1 MADMNAP
8 LFDIDRPNMEVA
20 VNSYVPGAGLAWAT
34 LFPLKYTPNLDLK
47 GIEGD
52 DGIPVS
58 ADRVAFNSKAPIKT
72 RKTVGSWSG
81 RLGKIAVSREKDEIA
96 INDYNELKAKAQHNT
111 EDKATA
117 AYLVDMVYDDTDFC
131 NKAMDYRI
139 ELDALRIGSS
149 GKQTYDK
156 KLDGDIVTEDLI
168 NFNVPAGNFLGVA
181 TSWES
186 ADTADALEDIHK
198 AQELISKKG
207 LPKPRYAIMEKSKYD
222 SITLQKSVARRLF
235 PKADQSLI
243 TADMISLETINSYMS
258 KKGWP
263 TLLVL
268 DSYAT
273 VESKSGERETVKPWN
288 ENVCVLSPV
297 PQLGWTYY
305 KPVPTVQNTEALQV
319 QGKYYKMTRYSE
331 VNPLKEVTMTEAYVQ
346 PALANRRSLVFIN
359 TTKTTWNDGKPA
371 TQS

>member
-8 LFDIDRPNMEVA
+8 LFDIDRPNLEVA
-20 VNSYVPGAGLAWAT
+20 VNSYKPGNGLAWSQ

-58 ADRVAFNSKAPIKT
+58 ADRVAFNAKAPLKS

-96 INDYNELKAKAQHNT
+96 INEYNELKAKASYNT

-117 AYLVDMVYDDTDFC
+117 AYLVDLVYDDTDFC

-149 GKQTYDK
+149 GKQTYDS

-168 NFNVPAGNFLGVA
+168 NFNVPAENFRGVSIA
-181 TSWES
+181 WSDE
-186 ADTADALEDIHK
+186 TADGIKDIAD
-198 AQELISKKG
+198 AQNAIAKKG
-207 LPKPRYAIMEKSKYD
+207 LAKPRYAILERSAFESLMK
-222 SITLQKSVARRLF
+222 QKAVAKRLY
-235 PKADQSLI
+235 PLADQQFV
-243 TADMISLETINSYMS
+243 TADMITLESVNRYMAG
-258 KKGWP
+258 KGYP
-263 TLLVL
+263 QLLVL

-273 VESKSGERETVKPWN
+273 VEGKNGSRETIKPWN
-288 ENVCVLSPV
+288 ENACVLSPEAS
-297 PQLGWTYY
+297 LGYTYY
-305 KPVPTVQNTEALQV
+305 KPVPMVGDTSALQV
-319 QGKYYKMTRYSE
+319 QGSYYKMTRYSA
-331 VNPLKEVTMTEAYVQ
+331 VNPLVEVTMTEAYVQ
-346 PALANRRSLVFIN
+346 PALKNRRSLVFIN
-359 TTKTTWNDGKPA
+359 IANTKWNDGKA
-371 TQS
+371 K

>member
-20 VNSYVPGAGLAWAT
+20 VNSYVPGLGLAWAT

-72 RKTVGSWSG
+72 RRTVGSWSG
-81 RLGKIAVSREKDEIA
+81 RLGKIAVSREKDEIQ
-96 INDYNELKAKAQHNT
+96 INEYNELKAKAQNNT

-117 AYLVDMVYDDTDFC
+117 TYLVDLVYDDTDFC

-149 GKQTYDK
+149 GRQTYDK

-168 NFNVPAGNFLGVA
+168 NFNVPAKNFIGVGV
-181 TSWES
+181 SWED
-186 ADTADALEDIHK
+186 AENADALEDIHK
-198 AQELISKKG
+198 GQELIAKQG
-207 LPKPRYAIMEKSKYD
+207 LPKPRYAILEKSKFD
-222 SITLQKSVARRLF
+222 SITLQRSVARRLY

-243 TADMISLETINSYMS
+243 TADMISLETINSYMG

-263 TLLVL
+263 QLLVL

-273 VESKSGERETVKPWN
+273 VEAKDGTRETFKPWN
-288 ENVCVLSPV
+288 ENVCTLSPE
-297 PQLGWTYY
+297 PRLGYTYY
-305 KPVPTVQNTEALQV
+305 KPVPTVANTEALQV
-319 QGKYYKMTRYSE
+319 QSRYYKMTRFSE
-331 VNPLKEVTMTEAYVQ
+331 VNPLKEVTMAEAYVQ
-346 PALANRRSLVFIN
+346 PALSNRRSLVFIN
-359 TTKTTWNDGKPA
+359 TTDTKWNDGKA
-371 TQS
+371 KA

>member
-1 MADMNAP
+1 MAEMNAP

-20 VNSYVPGAGLAWAT
+20 VNSYKPGNGLAWSQ

-72 RKTVGSWSG
+72 RKTIGSWSG
-81 RLGKIAVSREKDEIA
+81 RLGKIAVSREKDEIQ
-96 INDYNELKAKAQHNT
+96 INEYQDLKAKAANNT

-117 AYLVDMVYDDTDFC
+117 EYLVDMVYDDTDFC
-131 NKAMDYRI
+131 NKAMDYRV

-168 NFNVPAGNFLGVA
+168 NFNVPKENFIGV
-181 TSWES
+181 TNSW
-186 ADTADALEDIHK
+186 ADPENADALEDIHK
-198 AQELISKKG
+198 AQELISKQG
-207 LPKPRYAIMEKSKYD
+207 LTKPRYAIMEKTKFD
-222 SITLQKSVARRLF
+222 QIVAQKSVARRLF
-235 PKADQSLI
+235 PRADQTLI
-243 TADMISLETINSYMS
+243 TADMISLQSINTYMLG
-258 KKGWP
+258 KGWP

-268 DSYAT
+268 DSFAT
-273 VESKSGERETVKPWN
+273 VEHKDGSRETVKPWN
-288 ENVCVLSPV
+288 ENVCVLSPE
-297 PQLGWTYY
+297 PRLGYTYY
-305 KPVPTVQNTEALQV
+305 KPVPMVKNTEALQV

-346 PALANRRSLVFIN
+346 PALSNRKSLVYMN
-359 TTKTTWNDGKPA
+359 TTDNKWNDGKA
-371 TQS
+371 K

>member
-1 MADMNAP
+1 MAEMNAP

-20 VNSYVPGAGLAWAT
+20 VNSYIPGTGLAWAT
-34 LFPLKYTPNLDLK
+34 LFPLKFTPNLDLK

-72 RKTVGSWSG
+72 RRTVGSWSG
-81 RLGKIAVSREKDEIA
+81 RLGKIAVSREKDELA
-96 INDYNELKAKAQHNT
+96 INDYKELQAKAQNNS

-131 NKAMDYRI
+131 NKAMDYRV

-149 GKQTYDK
+149 GRQTYDK
-156 KLDGDIVTEDLI
+156 KLDGDMVTEDQI
-168 NFNVPAGNFLGVA
+168 NFNVPTKNFLGVA
-181 TSWES
+181 ASWENPE
-186 ADTADALEDIHK
+186 TADALDDIRK
-198 AQELISKKG
+198 AQEMISKQG
-207 LPKPRYAIMEKSKYD
+207 LAKPRFAIMEKSKFD
-222 SITLQKSVARRLF
+222 SITMQKSVARRLY
-235 PKADQSLI
+235 PKADQTLI
-243 TADMISLETINSYMS
+243 TADMISLEAINSYMG

-263 TLLVL
+263 TLLVI

-273 VESKSGERETVKPWN
+273 VEGKNGERETVKPWN

-297 PQLGWTYY
+297 AQLGWTYY
-305 KPVPTVQNTEALQV
+305 KPVPTVGNTEALQV

-331 VNPLKEVTMTEAYVQ
+331 VNPLKEVTMAEAYVQ

-359 TTKTTWNDGKPA
+359 TTKTTWSDGKA
-371 TQS
+371 AQS

>member
-20 VNSYVPGAGLAWAT
+20 VNSYVPGLGLAWST

-58 ADRVAFNSKAPIKT
+58 ADRVAFNAKAPIKT

-81 RLGKIAVSREKDEIA
+81 RLGKIAVSREKDEIQ
-96 INDYNELKAKAQHNT
+96 INDYNELKAKAQSNT

-117 AYLVDMVYDDTDFC
+117 NYLVDLVYDDTDFC
-131 NKAMDYRI
+131 NKAMDYRV

-156 KLDGDIVTEDLI
+156 KLDGDMVTEDLI
-168 NFNVPAGNFLGVA
+168 NFNIPAKNFIGVA
-181 TSWES
+181 VSWED
-186 ADTADALEDIHK
+186 AENADALEDLHK
-198 AQELISKKG
+198 AQDLIAKQG
-207 LPKPRYAIMEKSKYD
+207 LPKPRYAILEKSKYD
-222 SITLQKSVARRLF
+222 SITLQRSVARRLF

-243 TADMISLETINSYMS
+243 TADMISLETINAYMT

-263 TLLVL
+263 ILLVL

-273 VESKSGERETVKPWN
+273 VEDKAGNQETYKPWN
-288 ENVCVLSPV
+288 ENVCTLSPV
-297 PQLGWTYY
+297 PRLGWTYY
-305 KPVPTVQNTEALQV
+305 KPVPTVKNTEALQV
-319 QGKYYKMTRYSE
+319 QSKYYKMTRYSE
-331 VNPLKEVTMTEAYVQ
+331 VNPLKEVTMAEAYVQ
-346 PALANRRSLVFIN
+346 PALTNRRSLVFIN
-359 TTKTTWNDGKPA
+359 TTDTKWNDGKA
-371 TQS
+371 KA